1 MTPTPKQILE
11 ALLFASDAPVPLSTL
26 VEVLD
31 GPGPSGVTDLLTE
44 LGREYEESER
54 GVALAEI
61 AGGYQILSRRECA
74 PWIEEMLR
82 SRRKARLSRA
92 GLETLAIVAYKQP
105 ITKVE
110 IDSIRGVDSGGS
122 LHTLLERNLVLIRGR
137 SKAVGRALLYGTTP
151 DFLSY
156 MGINELA
163 DLPELKELGSVLE
176 ERERVH
182 GELED
187 EAPGGESAARSANTA
202 ESPDL
207 FRPEAADVEAPSDAE
222 AAATP
227 EEAMSPEGAA

>member
-1 MTPTPKQILE
+1 VTPTPKQILE
-11 ALLFASDAPVPLSTL
+11 GLLFASDAPVPLSAL

-31 GPGPSGVTDLLTE
+31 GPDASEVAAVLAE
-44 LGREYEESER
+44 LGREYDESER

-74 PWIEEMLR
+74 PWIEAMLR

-110 IDSIRGVDSGGS
+110 IDGIRGVDSGGS

-137 SKAVGRALLYGTTP
+137 SKGVGRPLLYGTTP

-156 MGINELA
+156 MGVNELS

-182 GELED
+182 GEIED
-187 EAPGGESAARSANTA
+187 ATMEDAPMATPTSAASP
-202 ESPDL
+202 ESP
-207 FRPEAADVEAPSDAE
+207 AAEPAPV
-222 AAATP
+222 

>member
-1 MTPTPKQILE
+1 VTPTPKQILE
-11 ALLFASDAPVPLSTL
+11 ALLFASDAPVPLSAL
-26 VEVLD
+26 VEVMD
-31 GPGPSGVTDLLTE
+31 GLTPPEVTAILTE

-61 AGGYQILSRRECA
+61 AGGFQILSRRECA

-92 GLETLAIVAYKQP
+92 GLETLAIVTYKQP

-110 IDSIRGVDSGGS
+110 IDGIRGVDSGGS

-137 SKAVGRALLYGTTP
+137 SKGVGRPLLYGTTP

-176 ERERVH
+176 ERERLH

-187 EAPGGESAARSANTA
+187 ASPASAV
-202 ESPDL
+202 EGPDL
-207 FRPEAADVEAPSDAE
+207 FRPEATASDAE
-222 AAATP
+222 PSSSTEAP
-227 EEAMSPEGAA
+227 VEEAMSPEGAA

>member
-11 ALLFASDAPVPLSTL
+11 GLLFASDAPVPLSAL

-31 GPGPSGVTDLLTE
+31 GPDASEVAATLAE
-44 LGREYEESER
+44 LAREYEESER

-74 PWIEEMLR
+74 PWIEAMLR

-110 IDSIRGVDSGGS
+110 IDGIRGVDSGGS

-137 SKAVGRALLYGTTP
+137 SKGVGRPLLYGTTP

-156 MGINELA
+156 MGVNELS

-182 GELED
+182 GEIED
-187 EAPGGESAARSANTA
+187 AATEEAPRSPAREASA
-202 ESPDL
+202 
-207 FRPEAADVEAPSDAE
+207 EAPEPPAAE
-222 AAATP
+222 AAPA

>member
-11 ALLFASDAPVPLSTL
+11 ALLFASDAPVPLSAL

-31 GPGPSGVTDLLTE
+31 GPGPSEVSAILTE

-74 PWIEEMLR
+74 PWIDEMLR

-110 IDSIRGVDSGGS
+110 IDGIRGVDSGGS

-137 SKAVGRALLYGTTP
+137 SKAVGRPLLYGTTP

-176 ERERVH
+176 ERERAH

-187 EAPGGESAARSANTA
+187 GSSARTV
-202 ESPDL
+202 EGPDL
-207 FRPEAADVEAPSDAE
+207 FRPEAVAEPAGDAE
-222 AAATP
+222 PSSNAEAP

>member
-11 ALLFASDAPVPLSTL
+11 ALLFASDAPVPLSAL

-31 GPGPSGVTDLLTE
+31 GLGPSEVSAILTE
-44 LGREYEESER
+44 LGREYEETER

-110 IDSIRGVDSGGS
+110 IDGIRGVDSGGS

-137 SKAVGRALLYGTTP
+137 SKAVGRPLLYGTTP

-156 MGINELA
+156 MGINELS
-163 DLPELKELGSVLE
+163 DLPELKELGSILE

-182 GELED
+182 GELA
-187 EAPGGESAARSANTA
+187 EASTTGTA
-202 ESPDL
+202 EGPDL
-207 FRPEAADVEAPSDAE
+207 FRPEAVAEPAGDAE
-222 AAATP
+222 PSSNAEVP
-227 EEAMSPEGAA
+227 VEEAMSPEGAA